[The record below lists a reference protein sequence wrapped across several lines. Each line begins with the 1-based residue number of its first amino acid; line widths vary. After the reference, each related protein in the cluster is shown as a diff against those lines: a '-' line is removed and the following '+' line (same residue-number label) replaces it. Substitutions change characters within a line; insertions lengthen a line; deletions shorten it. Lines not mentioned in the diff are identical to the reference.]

1 MGRIVFG
8 IVAATIGIVVLNK
21 VFKDGGEEIISGSKA
36 ASKKKNLPHLRLT
49 TCKSR
54 FSWQT
59 LRLLPRERF
68 HNGNTGFIL
77 IENIENL
84 LIGIG
89 NSLQCRIKQ
98 SCKII
103 LILTFGKIR
112 YQMLFL
118 QYNSVEHHIAHFL
131 VLPHRAIAPM
141 LRRRP
146 LHRQVR
152 AVSVLLHR

>member
-1 MGRIVFG
+1 MKDNSS
-8 IVAATIGIVVLNK
+8 VV
-21 VFKDGGEEIISGSKA
+21 
-36 ASKKKNLPHLRLT
+36 
-49 TCKSR
+49 
-54 FSWQT
+54 
-59 LRLLPRERF
+59 
-68 HNGNTGFIL
+68 

-118 QYNSVEHHIAHFL
+118 QYNSVEHHITHFL
-131 VLPHRAIAPM
+131 VLLIGQS
-141 LRRRP
+141 L
-146 LHRQVR
+146 QCFVD
-152 AVSVLLHR
+152 VLCIGKFGQCPFCFIDKLIIEKLI